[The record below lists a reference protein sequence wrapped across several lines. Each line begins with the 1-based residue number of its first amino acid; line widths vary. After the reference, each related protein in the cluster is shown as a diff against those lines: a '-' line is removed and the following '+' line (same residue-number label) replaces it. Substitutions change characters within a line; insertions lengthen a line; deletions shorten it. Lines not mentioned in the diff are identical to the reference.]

1 VSHRPGAGSAPK
13 PLPEGCEIVKMN
25 DQHAYL
31 RWPESAALELEV
43 GDLIG
48 CGISHP
54 CTTFDKWPLLL
65 VVDDQYNV
73 QHAINTFF

>member
-1 VSHRPGAGSAPK
+1 
-13 PLPEGCEIVKMN
+13 
-25 DQHAYL
+25 
-31 RWPESAALELEV
+31 LELEV